1 MDGKFQVLGYF
12 ETLYD
17 PSTNKTLGNR
27 LVPEDPAR
35 KIGYAGRREITVT
48 EDFTLASGH
57 KTVTVKIQEP
67 RKLVSM
73 VYPVCGRIKN
83 ERSYL
88 PTPS

>member
-35 KIGYAGRREITVT
+35 KIGYAGRREITADLVT
-48 EDFTLASGH
+48 SSFPGQEGIHFVQSGH
-57 KTVTVKIQEP
+57 QVVKH
-67 RKLVSM
+67 L
-73 VYPVCGRIKN
+73 
-83 ERSYL
+83 
-88 PTPS
+88 